1 MESAEV
7 AIKQLMDLHD
17 IARLVYVKGICS
29 EETEVEDEVEKL
41 GIESIT
47 IDGGSLWHKEDLI

>member
-29 EETEVEDEVEKL
+29 EETEVEDEVGKL
-41 GIESIT
+41 GIETSAIN
-47 IDGGSLWHKEDLI
+47 GGSLWHKEDLI

>member
-7 AIKQLMDLHD
+7 AIQQLMDLHD

-41 GIESIT
+41 GIESNA